1 MQPQLYFHLFLP
13 SNSLPHPSPPHP
25 PESLSLSLSLQF
37 TLGSSGS
44 VDMECLWI
52 LGFLYSLMGLTF
64 LPVCMDSSEWLQ
76 VWMIGLQAITLIFFI
91 LANFIIIWW
100 HWNDSIPGNF
110 QRLFIV
116 SFLMSWFFISKLV
129 NLKSMDKNPVEFSIL
144 HALNLVELTVL
155 LSLMKEKKCRGPNW
169 PKLLLLNLEVI

>member
-1 MQPQLYFHLFLP
+1 M
-13 SNSLPHPSPPHP
+13 
-25 PESLSLSLSLQF
+25 
-37 TLGSSGS
+37 
-44 VDMECLWI
+44 
-52 LGFLYSLMGLTF
+52 
-64 LPVCMDSSEWLQ
+64 
-76 VWMIGLQAITLIFFI
+76 
-91 LANFIIIWW
+91 
-100 HWNDSIPGNF
+100 
-110 QRLFIV
+110 FIV